1 MNKIICGIDEA
12 GRGPLAGPVTA
23 AAVILPDDFEVEL
36 LNDSK
41 KLSEKKRLV
50 LEELIKQKSI
60 AWSVIHIP
68 HNIIDEINILN
79 ASLLAMKNAFENL
92 ATPDGDFYKGE
103 VSQIIVDGIY
113 FPKIDVDESVE
124 CITKVKADATEP
136 SVMAASI
143 LAISCLTDAL
153 DGILARKLHM
163 ISKFGKFLDPLAD
176 KATQCA
182 LTICLAIRYP
192 VLWFLMAIFVVKES
206 FQLLAG
212 IIELRKGR
220 MLIGALPS
228 GKICTSFLFL
238 SFILLVLFPHIS
250 STIVILLTMI
260 DSIFLLM
267 SFANYAIVYHLKYNH
282 FENIEKFHDN
292 SI

>member
-41 KLSEKKRLV
+41 KLSEKKRIA

-92 ATPDGDFYKGE
+92 ATPNGEFYKGD

-113 FPKIDVDESVE
+113 FPKINVDESVE
-124 CITKVKADATEP
+124 CIAKVKADATEP

-143 LAISCLTDAL
+143 LAKT
-153 DGILARKLHM
+153 ARDKLMVEYSKLYPEYQYEKHKGYPTKLH
-163 ISKFGKFLDPLAD
+163 KE
-176 KATQCA
+176 
-182 LTICLAIRYP
+182 IC
-192 VLWFLMAIFVVKES
+192 K
-206 FQLLAG
+206 
-212 IIELRKGR
+212 K
-220 MLIGALPS
+220 IGPS
-228 GKICTSFLFL
+228 PIQRRTFKI
-238 SFILLVLFPHIS
+238 
-250 STIVILLTMI
+250 
-260 DSIFLLM
+260 
-267 SFANYAIVYHLKYNH
+267 
-282 FENIEKFHDN
+282 
-292 SI
+292 